1 MALNPTTTNDHTVN
15 KVAVCSAIFAGFA
28 YVGYSVARNAFGR
41 RLGGRKND
49 DGYEDQRLYFRRL
62 SQTTQTD
69 VLLGNIDNSDSTHMF
84 LRPMNV
90 QQRIKELN
98 LRARMFADTM
108 IAIQTPS
115 NKHSLHGPRSL
126 QASPWNSPRIM
137 SPVDVGHILGSRS
150 TENLRLQSDNYTLE
164 SNFGTPLRRKSS
176 NRSLRRKS
184 PQPSENKLSISPSD
198 QDMEQFEKINNPS
211 LLNRP
216 IEVSEAKNLLLL
228 MGTRDIHVLEKVLV
242 TVSNL
247 ATFTPNQE
255 IMRETGFLSELQ
267 KLIYHSEES
276 VQITSLVALGNLA
289 LNKNNCCE
297 MKETIPMLLAL
308 MQMMDSDEIIYNCLS
323 TLTNIAVFHIWH
335 SELQPAIHILYDLL
349 ENQNKKVV
357 LQCLKLL
364 INLSCNDKMIPHL
377 LGGQAPKK
385 LLSMLNL
392 NENEDILLRV
402 VTLFSNITDSVN
414 AMELDP
420 VLDLPVEQK
429 AAAPDTI
436 RYANIYGVNVI
447 EKMRTK
453 NLVLMKQHKNE
464 EIRLHAQKIYN
475 ALADK

>member
-1 MALNPTTTNDHTVN
+1 MALNPTSANDHTVN

-28 YVGYSVARNAFGR
+28 YVGYSVAKNAFGR
-41 RLGGRKND
+41 RLGRKND
-49 DGYEDQRLYFRRL
+49 DGYHHEDQRLYFRRL

-69 VLLGNIDNSDSTHMF
+69 VLLGNLDNSDTSRVF
-84 LRPMNV
+84 LRPMTV

-108 IAIQTPS
+108 MAIQTPS
-115 NKHSLHGPRSL
+115 GKHSLHGPRSL
-126 QASPWNSPRIM
+126 QASPWNSPKIM
-137 SPVDVGHILGSRS
+137 SPVDVRHILGSRS
-150 TENLRLQSDNYTLE
+150 TENLRLCDNYALE

-184 PQPSENKLSISPSD
+184 PQPGEHKLSISQSN
-198 QDMEQFEKINNPS
+198 QDMEEFEKINQPS

-216 IEVSEAKNLLLL
+216 MEPNEAKSLLLL
-228 MGTRDIHVLEKVLV
+228 MGSRDILVLEKVLV

-255 IMRETGFLSELQ
+255 VMREAGYLSQLQ
-267 KLIYHSEES
+267 QLIYHPEES
-276 VQITSLVALGNLA
+276 VQITALVALGNLA
-289 LNKNNCCE
+289 LNKNNSKE

-308 MQMMDSDEIIYNCLS
+308 MKMMDSDEIIYNCLS
-323 TLTNIAVFHIWH
+323 TLTNIAVFHMWH
-335 SELQPAIHILYDLL
+335 SELQPAIHTLYGLL
-349 ENQNKKVV
+349 ESQNNKVV

-364 INLSCNDKMIPHL
+364 INLSCNDDMIPHL

-385 LLSMLNL
+385 LLSMLHL

-402 VTLFSNITDSVN
+402 VTLFSNLTDAVK

-420 VLDLPVEQK
+420 VLDLPVEDK

-436 RYANIYGVNVI
+436 RYANIYGVNVV
-447 EKMRTK
+447 EKIRTK
-453 NLVLMKQHKNE
+453 SLVLMKQHKNE
-464 EIRLHAQKIYN
+464 EIRVRAQKIYN
-475 ALADK
+475 ALSD